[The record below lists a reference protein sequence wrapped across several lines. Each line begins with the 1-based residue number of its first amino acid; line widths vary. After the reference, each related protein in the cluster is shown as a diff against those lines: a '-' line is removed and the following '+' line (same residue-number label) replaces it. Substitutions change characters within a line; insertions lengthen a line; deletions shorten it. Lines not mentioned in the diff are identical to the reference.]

1 LEFVL
6 ALVFV
11 ISGFLFYSHIGTVSL
26 EANISTQKDPTIT
39 PKMQVFRKAL
49 AAYVTRPLV
58 AGLAKTPVTPNM
70 VTWTGFLVV
79 LGAAVLAGIG
89 HPFAAGWVML
99 FSGCFDF
106 VDGALARG
114 TNRVTKFGGILDSTL
129 DRISEAAMLLG
140 IMGYYLARPAIFHS
154 WIIMLAGIAIV
165 ASFMVS
171 YIRSRAEAANLDC
184 QVGISTRPERVVVLG
199 LGLLLSPVSHYFM
212 VGAMGVIALL
222 STVTVVQRLVH
233 VWNQTRKG

>member
-1 LEFVL
+1 
-6 ALVFV
+6 
-11 ISGFLFYSHIGTVSL
+11 
-26 EANISTQKDPTIT
+26 
-39 PKMQVFRKAL
+39 MQVFRKAL
-49 AAYVTRPLV
+49 AAYITQPIV
-58 AGLAKTPVTPNM
+58 AVLAKTAITPNM
-70 VTWTGFLVV
+70 VTWFGFLVV
-79 LGAAVLAGIG
+79 LAAAALVYIG

-140 IMGYYLARPAIFHS
+140 VMGYYLNRPPIFQS
-154 WIIMLAGIAIV
+154 WIVMLAGLAIV

-184 QVGISTRPERVVVLG
+184 QVGISTRPERVIVLG
-199 LGLLLSPVSHYFM
+199 LGLLLSGVSHYFL
-212 VGAMGVIALL
+212 VGAMGVIAVL

-233 VWNQTRKG
+233 VYNQAR

>member
-1 LEFVL
+1 
-6 ALVFV
+6 
-11 ISGFLFYSHIGTVSL
+11 
-26 EANISTQKDPTIT
+26 
-39 PKMQVFRKAL
+39 MRKAL
-49 AAYVTRPLV
+49 AAYVTKPLV
-58 AGLAKTPVTPNM
+58 TALAKTPVTPNM
-70 VTWTGFLVV
+70 VTWLGFLVV
-79 LGAAVLAGIG
+79 LGAAALVYLG

-140 IMGYYLARPAIFHS
+140 VMGFYINRPDIFQS
-154 WIIMLAGIAIV
+154 WIVMLGGLAIV

-171 YIRSRAEAANLDC
+171 YIRSRAEAAGLNC

-199 LGLLLSPVSHYFM
+199 LGLLLSPLSHYFL
-212 VGAMGVIALL
+212 VGALGVIAVL
-222 STVTVVQRLVH
+222 SSITVVQRLVY
-233 VWNQTRKG
+233 VWQQVNGKG